1 MEYMGYNNHF
11 QSQNYPEIPRK
22 LLGIPSSFACIWL
35 LGDPRPAWLHPSST
49 AQGAVLKPGVVMAYG
64 GWKMV
69 EKWWVYQAK
78 WWFRWTNGGFTR
90 QNGDLGG
97 KMVVYQA
104 KWRFIRWKLDKFRAY
119 HGMWG
124 YKTHSSQQIGRP
136 TMRTT
141 TIGTLRRRV
150 MIMICL
156 FCDVTIKVHL
166 SIHIVIS
173 PFEFE
178 IFHGIF
184 TLWESK
190 RPTIL
195 WAKWDTHR
203 D

>member
-1 MEYMGYNNHF
+1 MFLGSIIFN
-11 QSQNYPEIPRK
+11 PRITSK
-22 LLGIPSSFACIWL
+22 IPSSFACIWL
-35 LGDPRPAWLHPSST
+35 LGVPRPAWLQPSST

-64 GWKMV
+64 GFKGGEMV
-69 EKWWVYQAK
+69 
-78 WWFRWTNGGFTR
+78 G
-90 QNGDLGG
+90 LPG
-97 KMVVYQA
+97 KMAIYP
-104 KWRFIRWKLDKFRAY
+104 RKLDNFRGN

-141 TIGTLRRRV
+141 TIGTLMIRRRV

-178 IFHGIF
+178 ILHGIF
-184 TLWESK
+184 T
-190 RPTIL
+190 
-195 WAKWDTHR
+195 
-203 D
+203 